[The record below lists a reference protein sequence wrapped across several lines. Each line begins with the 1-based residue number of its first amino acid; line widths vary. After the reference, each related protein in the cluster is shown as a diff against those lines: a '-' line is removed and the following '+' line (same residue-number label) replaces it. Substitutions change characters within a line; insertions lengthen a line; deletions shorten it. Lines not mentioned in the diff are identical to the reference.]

1 MAITLYEITI
11 PVFIKNLKTL
21 QKLLEKGVAF
31 TKEDGA
37 KISEEAL
44 VDSKLIADMGNLIYQ
59 SGFFS
64 LSFLFT
70 FPDFMVG
77 NGMMEDCCV

>member
-1 MAITLYEITI
+1 MAVTLYEITI

-37 KISEEAL
+37 KISEESLA
-44 VDSKLIADMGNLIYQ
+44 DAKLIDDMGNLIYQ
-59 SGFFS
+59 GELFS
-64 LSFLFT
+64 NFS
-70 FPDFMVG
+70 
-77 NGMMEDCCV
+77 